1 MRGTLYRAY
10 ERIVEAG
17 IIPAYAGNT
26 STQSATPRP
35 RRDHP
40 RVCGEHCW
48 VSEYQMVQWGS
59 SPRMRGTRQ
68 RRDDHRLLPGI
79 IPAYAG
85 NTCVRFAPSSASGDH
100 PRVCGEHPTRT
111 EPTSTSW
118 GSSPRMRGTRFRA
131 DLVPGTPGIIPAY
144 AGNTCGYRLVEAS
157 DGDHP
162 RVCGEHW

>member
-100 PRVCGEHPTRT
+100 PRVCGEHPTNIQT
-111 EPTSTSW
+111 NDTPT
-118 GSSPRMRGTRFRA
+118 GSSPRMRGTHLYCLC
-131 DLVPGTPGIIPAY
+131 DGIHHGIIPAY
-144 AGNTCGYRLVEAS
+144 AGNTSVEWIS
-157 DGDHP
+157 HDRTGDHP
-162 RVCGEHW
+162 RVCGEH

>member
-1 MRGTLYRAY
+1 MDDGEPVNPGSSPRMRGTLYRAY

-100 PRVCGEHPTRT
+100 PRVCGEHPDSPDSPSETM
-111 EPTSTSW
+111 
-118 GSSPRMRGTRFRA
+118 GSSPRMRGTQGYAVRPICRS
-131 DLVPGTPGIIPAY
+131 GIIPAY
-144 AGNTCGYRLVEAS
+144 AGNTLR
-157 DGDHP
+157 D
-162 RVCGEHW
+162 